1 MLKWN
6 PLIGNAN
13 PFITRLMQL
22 PKFRPN
28 LSMLWFLLPGLLN
41 MLETLQK
48 PQWSIFRLIYR
59 RSTVL
64 HRTSVEVQN
73 GPHLLNELEHRQI
86 ILPGRSMNTEV
97 VVGSILFPPVHF
109 LILVRCPLVVVRPC
123 DLLFSRCLTCAA
135 GCLLHPVRSRVIPA
149 RNVLCPVATLVI
161 HLVTW
166 TLVSTKRVLMLHVRP
181 NRWKQLVLC
190 AVNLWCLL
198 ACCLTLVN
206 MLNLL
211 GLTL

>member
-1 MLKWN
+1 MIVSRHWCSSPRVRPSMLKWN

-28 LSMLWFLLPGLLN
+28 LSMLWFLLLGLLN

-48 PQWSIFRLIYR
+48 PQWGMFPLIYR

-97 VVGSILFPPVHF
+97 VVGSILFPSVHF

-135 GCLLHPVRSRVIPA
+135 GCLLHPVR
-149 RNVLCPVATLVI
+149 N
-161 HLVTW
+161 
-166 TLVSTKRVLMLHVRP
+166 
-181 NRWKQLVLC
+181 
-190 AVNLWCLL
+190 
-198 ACCLTLVN
+198 
-206 MLNLL
+206 
-211 GLTL
+211 